1 VSASAAGRHRA
12 VGRLNP
18 FRSLSAAAARSARPA
33 VTATAS
39 VAAAGGMVAALSG
52 PANAAPAAPQ
62 APAAE
67 SVILSGTS
75 TTRVTYGMQ
84 VVNATPA
91 AIATK
96 STFTTVAVANR
107 VRPAA
112 QSTTAARAAT
122 TTPTRTSLAATYAAP
137 APKPATV
144 NRPATG
150 GVLGIAAGLSGIPY
164 VWGGTST
171 GGFDCSGYTQ
181 YVFRQAGVSLP
192 RTAGAQRAATAY
204 VSNPVP
210 GDLVFFGTYH
220 VGIYAGNGM
229 MYDAPSSGGTTGLH
243 RIWSSAVTYG
253 RA

>member
-1 VSASAAGRHRA
+1 MCIRDR
-12 VGRLNP
+12 
-18 FRSLSAAAARSARPA
+18 
-33 VTATAS
+33 
-39 VAAAGGMVAALSG
+39 
-52 PANAAPAAPQ
+52 
-62 APAAE
+62 
-67 SVILSGTS
+67 
-75 TTRVTYGMQ
+75 
-84 VVNATPA
+84 
-91 AIATK
+91 
-96 STFTTVAVANR
+96 
-107 VRPAA
+107 
-112 QSTTAARAAT
+112 
-122 TTPTRTSLAATYAAP
+122 SLAATYAAP